1 MKHALAAM
9 LLSVVAISIGIAS
22 AEEKPRPVAA
32 ALAVTPAKLTTD
44 SNVGELLADP
54 RAKAIVLKYA
64 PGLIGGPEVALIANV
79 PFKQL
84 AQYPQTKVT
93 PDMLTKIDADLAKE
107 PQ

>member
-1 MKHALAAM
+1 MKRVLAAM

-22 AEEKPRPVAA
+22 AEDRPQPVQA
-32 ALAVTPAKLTTD
+32 ALTVMPTKLTTD

-64 PGLIGGPEVALIANV
+64 PDLVGGPEIALIANV

-93 PDMLTKIDADLAKE
+93 TDMLTKIDADLSKE
-107 PQ
+107 PK